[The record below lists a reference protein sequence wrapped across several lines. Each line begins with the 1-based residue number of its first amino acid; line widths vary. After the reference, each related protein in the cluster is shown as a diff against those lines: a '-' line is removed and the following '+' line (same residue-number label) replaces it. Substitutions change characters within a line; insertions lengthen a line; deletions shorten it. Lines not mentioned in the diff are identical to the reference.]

1 MKLKHIFQALLVS
14 GGILSAVGCADS
26 VDLPGSEENLRDG
39 YINITLR
46 SSNLTRATTEPGM
59 DTYNEN
65 RIETAVLLFY
75 PDDGTAA
82 SVGTYKPTVSQVFTR
97 IGETSSATLHV
108 VLTDPEKKR
117 LFGDDGTKTCR
128 VNVFSNLPP
137 SVIENITPETTADA
151 IKKMT
156 VSSPFEKPTPP
167 ESFVMDGTGDVRLA
181 SDGKSASGTVDLK
194 RAASKITL
202 SIRVPATI
210 TTGEGE
216 DEVVWESQSGS
227 MTAAISNGVKVS
239 SVVPSN
245 HANADDDY
253 YSLSTLLGTENGPRS
268 LVLKDGASSDDETGY
283 PYVVEM
289 PFYTY
294 PNSWEENADETHRTF
309 LTLMVPWR
317 EKGQS
322 SYRTSY
328 YQVPVNRETSIVRNV
343 SYNVN
348 LNVGVLGSF
357 VPDEPFDLDECSY
370 TAVDWSEE
378 QIDVTISDYRYL
390 VIDTD
395 YYVLNNEPSISIP
408 VYSSHPSKVT
418 NVTATYYRYA
428 VTPQGNE
435 YPVTITQA
443 INDATGSYAAN
454 NGKKIWTCN
463 YQPNSATDSN
473 GELIFNHDMIQWT
486 PYRADGN
493 NSYTAISQEELGDY
507 KIELFQ
513 PTANAPAEYS
523 RYEFEITIQHTDN
536 ENYSQTIRVVQYP
549 AMYIE
554 AIQNYP
560 VAGATAV
567 QGNMYVNGY
576 QYVSNANY
584 ETTWLTAIGLGGG
597 STSNPN
603 QYILT
608 VGNLPEGTKYIIGD
622 PRHQTPNDNEFDVN
636 VYDNMG
642 TTSIKEIQNLN
653 TAWLL
658 ATPMDGSTERGLE
671 HYYQTEKDLDYKNFI
686 APKILIASSYG
697 SCSLKMTYN
706 DALKRCASYQEM
718 SRPAGRWRIPTYA
731 EMEYMIQLSHYG
743 YIPRLYS
750 EGKKYWC
757 AQGQITTPDEE
768 EDGILADP
776 TPISN
781 PDDSDVLARSYVRC
795 VYDEWYWGNDTIPGT
810 GTGAANTKY
819 YPFTWGDREI
829 DFSTEQTRSSAA
841 KGGVKSAAG
850 IINRIRNK

>member
-26 VDLPGSEENLRDG
+26 VDLPVSEENLRDG

-46 SSNLTRATTEPGM
+46 SSKLTRATEPGM

-75 PDDGTAA
+75 PDDGTAG
-82 SVGTYKPTVSQVFTR
+82 SEETYRPTVSQVFTR

-108 VLTDPEKKR
+108 VLTEPEKKR
-117 LFGDDGTKTCR
+117 LFGDDGTRTCR
-128 VNVFSNLPP
+128 VNVFSNLPA

-151 IKKMT
+151 IKEMT
-156 VSSPFEKPTPP
+156 VSSPFEKPTAP

-181 SDGKSASGTVDLK
+181 SDGKSASGTVDLQ

-210 TTGEGE
+210 STGEGE
-216 DEVVWESQSGS
+216 DEVVWESQRDN

-245 HANADDDY
+245 HANEDDDY
-253 YSLSTLLGTENGPRS
+253 YSLPTQKGTENGPRN
-268 LVLKDGASSDDETGY
+268 LVLKDGASADDVTGY
-283 PYVVEM
+283 PYVVEV

-317 EKGQS
+317 EGADG

-328 YQVPVNRETSIVRNV
+328 YQVPVNRETSISRNV

-357 VPDEPFDLDECSY
+357 VPDEPFDLVECSY

-408 VYSSHPSKVT
+408 VYSSHPVTVT

-428 VTPQGNE
+428 VTSQGNE
-435 YPVTITQA
+435 TPVKITQEM
-443 INDATGSYAAN
+443 NKATGDFTGGRTAWGGTQIPSNDGKTIWQCEYIAN
-454 NGKKIWTCN
+454 TTTDANGTLN
-463 YQPNSATDSN
+463 
-473 GELIFNHDMIQWT
+473 LNHEMIQWQPHSRTGQGTQYNPYYYPVIEQRGLPSSTINVFT
-486 PYRADGN
+486 PTSD
-493 NSYTAISQEELGDY
+493 
-507 KIELFQ
+507 
-513 PTANAPAEYS
+513 AEYS
-523 RYEFEITIQHTDN
+523 RFEFLITIQHIGN
-536 ENYSQTIRVVQYP
+536 SAYSQTIKVVQYP

-560 VAGATAV
+560 TAGSSAAT
-567 QGNMYVNGY
+567 GNMYVNRN
-576 QYVSNANY
+576 QQSNNADD
-584 ETTWLTAIGLGGG
+584 WIVARGLNGKNK
-597 STSNPN
+597 NPN

-608 VGNLPEGTKYIIGD
+608 VGNLPANTDYIIGD
-622 PRHQTPNDNEFDVN
+622 PRQQVVKNFMTATTTSTAIKNLKTAWYSTTPMN
-636 VYDNMG
+636 G
-642 TTSIKEIQNLN
+642 TTS
-653 TAWLL
+653 
-658 ATPMDGSTERGLE
+658 RGLE
-671 HYYQTEKDLDYKNFI
+671 FYYPTQQGVDYKYFI
-686 APKILIASSYG
+686 APKVLIASSYG
-697 SCSLKMTYN
+697 VCDGPISYS
-706 DALKRCASYQEM
+706 DAQKRCAGYQEM
-718 SRPAGRWRIPTYA
+718 SRPAGRWRIPTFA
-731 EMEYMIQLSHYG
+731 EMQYMLQLSLND
-743 YIPRLYS
+743 YIPTLYNS
-750 EGKKYWC
+750 ESEYWC
-757 AQGQITTPDEE
+757 AQGIITTTLNS
-768 EDGILADP
+768 DGELN
-776 TPISN
+776 N
-781 PDDSDVLARSYVRC
+781 PVSITNNNTAFVRC

-810 GTGAANTKY
+810 GTGAANTKT

-850 IINRIRNK
+850 IIDRIRNK

>member
-46 SSNLTRATTEPGM
+46 SSKLTRATEPGM

-75 PDDGTAA
+75 PDDGTAG
-82 SVGTYKPTVSQVFTR
+82 SEETYRPTVSQVFTR

-156 VSSPFEKPTPP
+156 VSSPFEKPTAP
-167 ESFVMDGTGDVRLA
+167 ESFVMDGMGKVSLS
-181 SDGKSASGTVDLK
+181 SDGKSASGTVDLQ

-216 DEVVWESQSGS
+216 DEVVWYSQRNN

-245 HANADDDY
+245 HANEDDDY
-253 YSLSTLLGTENGPRS
+253 YSLPTQKGTENGPRS
-268 LVLKDGASSDDETGY
+268 LVLKDGASADDVTGY
-283 PYVVEM
+283 PYVVEV

-317 EKGQS
+317 EGADG

-328 YQVPVNRETSIVRNV
+328 YQVPVNRETSISRNV

-348 LNVGVLGSF
+348 LNLGVLGSF
-357 VPDEPFDLDECSY
+357 VPDEPFDLVECSY

-408 VYSSHPSKVT
+408 VYSSHPVTVT
-418 NVTATYYRYA
+418 NVTATYYRYN
-428 VTPQGNE
+428 VTAQGNE
-435 YPVTITQA
+435 TSVKITQEMNKATGDFTGGRTAWGGTQIPSNDGKTIWQCEYIANTTTDANGTLNLNHEMLQWQPHSRTGQGLQFSPYYYPVIEQRGLPSSTI
-443 INDATGSYAAN
+443 NV
-454 NGKKIWTCN
+454 
-463 YQPNSATDSN
+463 
-473 GELIFNHDMIQWT
+473 FT
-486 PYRADGN
+486 PTSD
-493 NSYTAISQEELGDY
+493 
-507 KIELFQ
+507 
-513 PTANAPAEYS
+513 AEYS
-523 RYEFEITIQHTDN
+523 RFEFLITIQHTDN
-536 ENYSQTIRVVQYP
+536 ENYSQTIKVVQYP

-554 AIQNYP
+554 AIQNNTK
-560 VAGATAV
+560 ANASAEE
-567 QGNMYVNGY
+567 GNMYVNGNQQATDDVY
-576 QYVSNANY
+576 
-584 ETTWLTAIGLGGG
+584 WLRAPGLNGNN
-597 STSNPN
+597 TNPN

-608 VGNLPEGTKYIIGD
+608 TTVLTSGDNNYIIGD
-622 PRHQTPNDNEFDVN
+622 PRSQSTSDLGIT
-636 VYDNMG
+636 G
-642 TTSIKEIQNLN
+642 TTSNTNINSLQNN
-653 TAWLL
+653 WYVAND
-658 ATPMDGSTERGLE
+658 MDGQRRGLE
-671 HYYQTEKDLDYKNFI
+671 NYYPTDSDIDKKTYL
-686 APKILIASSYG
+686 APKLRIASSYG
-697 SCSLKMTYN
+697 VSRTMSYEN
-706 DALKRCASYQEM
+706 AQKRCAGYQEM
-718 SRPAGRWRIPTYA
+718 MAPAGRWRIPTVA
-731 EMEYMIQLSHYG
+731 EVEYMIHMSNSG
-743 YIPRLYS
+743 YIPTLFGS
-750 EGKKYWC
+750 GSNYWS
-757 AQGQITTPDEE
+757 AQGKITATLTNGKLKDPD
-768 EDGILADP
+768 GFTGNCYI
-776 TPISN
+776 
-781 PDDSDVLARSYVRC
+781 RC
-795 VYDEWYWGNDTIPGT
+795 VYDEWYWGDDVLTTNSYG
-810 GTGAANTKY
+810 KY
-819 YPFTWGDREI
+819 DFTWGDREI

-850 IINRIRNK
+850 IINRIKNK